1 MSQNLVLMLLGGLML
16 GISAFSTE
24 YVNYVKEGFRPFL
37 IAAGAIILLIGVI
50 GLVQDLRGRSPEH
63 GHHHDGH
70 HHKGPRVAW
79 LLCLPAFVVLMIS
92 PPALGSFA
100 ASRTEAPPPIRP
112 PDVIKALDP
121 VKAAKGAK
129 PIDLPLGEYT
139 YRSWEKGGKSLAGKT
154 LRLVGFVTPSKKT
167 NRWYVT
173 RMHMNC
179 CAADAFAIKV
189 AVLGVPQPAAD
200 SWIEVTGTPIK
211 IKPDQIPQI
220 TAVSVRPVAQPEFP
234 YE

>member
-1 MSQNLVLMLLGGLML
+1 VNRVSQNLVLILLGGLML

-24 YVNYVKEGFRPFL
+24 YVNYVKPGFRPFL
-37 IAAGAIILLIGVI
+37 IAAGVIVTLIGVA
-50 GLVQDLRGRSPEH
+50 GLVQELRGSRQEH
-63 GHHHDGH
+63 GHHHH
-70 HHKGPRVAW
+70 GPHVAW
-79 LLCLPAFVVLMIS
+79 LLCLPAFIVLMIS

-100 ASRTEAPPPIRP
+100 ASRSETAPPPS
-112 PDVIKALDP
+112 DVAQAFKPIKAKGEKP
-121 VKAAKGAK
+121 V
-129 PIDLPLGEYT
+129 DLPLGEYM

-167 NRWYVT
+167 DRWYVT

-179 CAADAFAIKV
+179 CAADAYAIKI

-200 SWIEVTGTPIK
+200 SWIEVTGTSIK
-211 IKPDQIPQI
+211 VKPDQTPQLSA
-220 TAVSVRPVAQPEFP
+220 TGVRPVKMPEQP